1 MILSFDIGIKNLS
14 YAIFD
19 YKDKSIKDWK
29 IVCLTENLTEKKKN
43 SIDQLT
49 PILLKKLM
57 EIDVEH
63 ITHVLIENQPV
74 MKNPV
79 MKSIQMIIYAYF
91 HHYNILYQKNIH
103 IKLISAMNKLKCG
116 IDIEYPESITSQKN
130 KYMQKKK
137 KAIHLCEHILFSEEN
152 IITPDTNFQSLFKN
166 SKKKD
171 DLADSLLYC
180 IYYINKFSL

>member
-19 YKDKSIKDWK
+19 YKDKSIKDWE
-29 IVCLTENLTEKKKN
+29 IICLSEKKKY
-43 SIDQLT
+43 SIDDLT
-49 PILLKKLM
+49 PILIKKLM
-57 EIDVEH
+57 DLDLEN

-79 MKSIQMIIYAYF
+79 MKSIQMIIFAYF
-91 HHYNILYQKNIH
+91 HHYNILYQKTIC
-103 IKLISAMNKLKCG
+103 IKLVSAINKLKCG
-116 IDIEYPESITSQKN
+116 IDIQYPESITNHKN

-137 KAIHLCEHILFSEEN
+137 KAIYLCEYILFSDKN
-152 IITPDTNFQSLFKN
+152 IISSNTNFKTLFKN

-180 IYYINKFSL
+180 IYYTNKFLSN

>member
-57 EIDVEH
+57 EMDVEH

-91 HHYNILYQKNIH
+91 HHCNILYQKNIH

-116 IDIEYPESITSQKN
+116 IDIEYPESITNHKS

-137 KAIHLCEHILFSEEN
+137 KAIHLCEHILFSNEN
-152 IITPDTNFQSLFKN
+152 IITPDINFQSLFKN